1 MHLRPTQ
8 FLALKMLAITREKKF
23 VRTRCRRM
31 TFRVS
36 IWTRIESRL

>member
-1 MHLRPTQ
+1 MP
-8 FLALKMLAITREKKF
+8 REKKF

-36 IWTRIESRL
+36 IWTKTEYGL